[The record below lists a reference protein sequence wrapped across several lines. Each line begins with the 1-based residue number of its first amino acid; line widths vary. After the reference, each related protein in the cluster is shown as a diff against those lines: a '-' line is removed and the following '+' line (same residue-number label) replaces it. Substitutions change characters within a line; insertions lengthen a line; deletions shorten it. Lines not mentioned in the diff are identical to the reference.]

1 MIDHKTDAQIKS
13 DGRVSISLN
22 ILSLCILFAY
32 VLTREEWLYNIFAF
46 TTVFM
51 NVMLL
56 AALCLTGAILWHH
69 YRVICD
75 ASREKDTEDSLI
87 ALYGVTQKMHKVY
100 TTQRVQTILS
110 RIITLT
116 SIVILVI
123 FGKFIVATVLSVG
136 LTIGLFLAHAGRNFE
151 PDPYIEKLIAEKNE
165 KSI

>member
-1 MIDHKTDAQIKS
+1 MIGHKTDAQIKY

-22 ILSLCILFAY
+22 ILSLCILSAY

-75 ASREKDTEDSLI
+75 ASREKDAEDSLI

-100 TTQRVQTILS
+100 TTQRVQTFLS

-136 LTIGLFLAHAGRNFE
+136 LTIGLFLAYASRNFE